1 MRAREPAIDRFRES
15 ERAAPG
21 EPSLPVGAIGHTR
34 AIASEPSHPS
44 DREARAEG
52 GDDEQ
57 VTGSLERV
65 VGSATAPDPR
75 LAEVRDVAF
84 PIALRGYEREAVD
97 AYVKRVNRLI
107 SDLGASRSPDAAV
120 RRALEQVG
128 EETSG
133 ILQRAQETASDITA
147 RSRASADDRIR
158 EAEREARA
166 LTADAEE
173 RVRELEADFGRIWSQ
188 RDRLLE
194 EVRDLAERLLATAD
208 DATERFPTADE
219 AEAIASTREDTAS
232 MPALEPGRPAEAE
245 LAFEAGVATA
255 GGVHGEAPAV
265 GEPSEPPEVEP
276 PAVSRIGEPA
286 PGASEVDFAAAP
298 DDEANVDDPVVEQ
311 APGREDGRPTP

>member
-1 MRAREPAIDRFRES
+1 MTPTLWAS
-15 ERAAPG
+15 AAAG
-21 EPSLPVGAIGHTR
+21 SRSAVKGMVHTR
-34 AIASEPSHPS
+34 AIATESFPPS
-44 DREARAEG
+44 DREAREER
-52 GDDEQ
+52 GDHEQ

-65 VGSATAPDPR
+65 VGSATVGDSR

-107 SDLGASRSPDAAV
+107 SDLEASRSPDAAV

-158 EAEREARA
+158 EAERQARA

-173 RVRELEADFGRIWSQ
+173 RVRELEADFGQIWAE
-188 RDRLLE
+188 RDRLVE

-208 DATERFPTADE
+208 DATERFPTAAE
-219 AEAIASTREDTAS
+219 AQAIASTREDTAS
-232 MPALEPGRPAEAE
+232 IPAIEPGRPAEAE
-245 LAFEAGVATA
+245 LAFEAGVGT
-255 GGVHGEAPAV
+255 GGEAPAV
-265 GEPSEPPEVEP
+265 SEQSEPSELEP
-276 PAVSRIGEPA
+276 PAVARVGEPA
-286 PGASEVDFAAAP
+286 ADAGDVYWAAP
-298 DDEANVDDPVVEQ
+298 DGEEEADFADAALEEEPEL
-311 APGREDGRPTP
+311 EDSRPTTDPPADEPGPKPR